1 MARAATTSRMLVV
14 SAGLPLRRPCTG
26 YRIPGCGSIQ
36 EISQPPVSINSFQ
49 HTRKDPNTMRLS
61 TFALKSAPAD
71 ARLGALL
78 NEKMLDLAIVEQALN
93 DGRRLVP
100 GSMKQLL
107 ALGSSGLDRVRQIL
121 AHASANTA
129 RLPAGALLEL
139 GAIRFLPPIPDAEK
153 FLCVGKNYRTH
164 LEELK
169 RNDLIKEMPGE
180 PTGFIK
186 LNSCLTGHGAEVER
200 PATISRLD
208 YEPELVFVIG
218 KRAFGVKKK
227 DAFDYVAGIT
237 ILNDLTCRDTQKRE
251 VASGSRFWTSKN
263 APGFGPLGPCII
275 TMDEVP
281 DPYDIWVTCSVN
293 GERRMRVNTS
303 DQIWKLPDIIEH
315 FSRLMPLEPGDMFS
329 TGAPGGVAVGK
340 PNAEDLYLKPG
351 DVIECAFEKPA
362 MTLSNRIIAPRA

>member
-1 MARAATTSRMLVV
+1 
-14 SAGLPLRRPCTG
+14 
-26 YRIPGCGSIQ
+26 
-36 EISQPPVSINSFQ
+36 
-49 HTRKDPNTMRLS
+49 MRLA
-61 TFALKSAPAD
+61 TYTLKSEPAHP
-71 ARLGALL
+71 RIGALL
-78 NEKMLDLAIVEQALN
+78 GNQMLDLYACECAMG
-93 DGRRLVP
+93 GRNVIP

-107 ALGSSGLDRVRQIL
+107 ALGKPGLDRVRMLLDYAQT
-121 AHASANTA
+121 HAPKLVPGVLSK
-129 RLPAGALLEL
+129 LD
-139 GAIRFLPPIPDAEK
+139 AIQFLPPVPDADK

-169 RNDLIKEMPGE
+169 KNDLIKELPGE

-186 LNSCLTGHGAEVER
+186 LNTCLTGHDAEVER

-218 KRAFGVKKK
+218 KRAFGAKGK
-227 DAFDYVAGIT
+227 DAFDHVMGIT

-263 APGFGPLGPCII
+263 APGFGPLGPYII
-275 TMDEVP
+275 TMDEVG

-293 GERRMRVNTS
+293 GEQRMRVNTN

-315 FSRLMPLEPGDMFS
+315 FSRLLPLEPGDMFS

-351 DVIECAFEKPA
+351 DIVECAFEKPA
-362 MTLSNRIIAPRA
+362 MALRNRIIAPKA